1 MSIRALIP
9 VFTASLMAAA
19 VVAATPAQAGGT
31 TTKPQRVVAT
41 RPASSATSYF
51 YTTYELASNRQ
62 AISWVTCGH
71 DTQSEGCYGS
81 GGLGPFV
88 RACAVAGSSK
98 TVVVADATANGQSAL
113 YIYRQEESSTPSSK
127 LLHTVTLAIPASAAA
142 ECHLATGGQYA
153 WFGTS
158 ESSSYAKV
166 NLKTG
171 EATLG
176 GICGGTTS
184 SITGNDKVVVV
195 SQSGCFAE
203 FDNNGDMQGDGGEFT
218 DEFAPG
224 QNAFRP

>member
-1 MSIRALIP
+1 MSIRTLVP
-9 VFTASLMAAA
+9 VLAASLMAATA
-19 VVAATPAQAGGT
+19 VATTPAQAGGVT
-31 TTKPQRVVAT
+31 PKPQHVVAT
-41 RPASSATSYF
+41 SPAAFASSYF
-51 YTTYELASNRQ
+51 YTTYEVSSSHQ
-62 AISWVTCGH
+62 GISWVTCGH
-71 DTQSEGCYGS
+71 DTQSSGCYGS
-81 GGLGPFV
+81 GSLGPFG

-98 TVVVADATANGQSAL
+98 QVVVADAMANGQSAL
-113 YIYRQEESSTPSSK
+113 YIYRQEESSSPSAK
-127 LLHTVTLAIPASAAA
+127 LLRTVPIAIPASATA

-158 ESSSYAKV
+158 ENSQYAKV

-195 SQSGCFAE
+195 SQNGCFAE
-203 FDNNGDMQGDGGEFT
+203 FDDNGDMQGDGGEFT